1 MDSNTTLLELIQNLE
16 KRLAEGDF
24 KDAVHKIKLMTTR
37 DMILEII
44 SK

>member
-1 MDSNTTLLELIQNLE
+1 MFNVSAQELIKIIEN
-16 KRLAEGDF
+16 RIDNGDY

-37 DMILEII
+37 EMILEIL

>member
-1 MDSNTTLLELIQNLE
+1 MFNISADELIKIIENRIE
-16 KRLAEGDF
+16 NGDF

-37 DMILEII
+37 EMILEIL

>member
-1 MDSNTTLLELIQNLE
+1 MFNISAQELFKIIEN
-16 KRLAEGDF
+16 RIDNGDY

-37 DMILEII
+37 EMILEIL

>member
-1 MDSNTTLLELIQNLE
+1 MFNISAKELIKIIEN
-16 KRLAEGDF
+16 RIDNGDY

-37 DMILEII
+37 EMILEIL

>member
-1 MDSNTTLLELIQNLE
+1 MFNISANELIKIIENRIE
-16 KRLAEGDF
+16 NGDF

-37 DMILEII
+37 EMILEIL

>member
-1 MDSNTTLLELIQNLE
+1 MFNISAQELIKIIEN
-16 KRLAEGDF
+16 RIDNGDY

-37 DMILEII
+37 EMIIEIL

>member
-1 MDSNTTLLELIQNLE
+1 MDTNTTLLELIQHLE

>member
-1 MDSNTTLLELIQNLE
+1 MDVNTTLTELIQHLD
-16 KRLAEGDF
+16 KRLAQGDY

-37 DMILEII
+37 DMILEMM

>member
-1 MDSNTTLLELIQNLE
+1 MFNISAQELIKIIEN
-16 KRLAEGDF
+16 RIDNGDF

-37 DMILEII
+37 EMIVEIL

>member
-1 MDSNTTLLELIQNLE
+1 MFNISAQELIKIIEN
-16 KRLAEGDF
+16 RIDNGDY

-37 DMILEII
+37 EMILESL

>member
-1 MDSNTTLLELIQNLE
+1 MFNISADELIKIIDNRIE
-16 KRLAEGDF
+16 DGDF

-37 DMILEII
+37 EMILEIL

>member
-1 MDSNTTLLELIQNLE
+1 MFNISAQELIKIIENRIE
-16 KRLAEGDF
+16 NGDF

-37 DMILEII
+37 EMILEIL

>member
-1 MDSNTTLLELIQNLE
+1 MEANTSIIELIQHLE
-16 KRLAEGDF
+16 KRLANGDY

-37 DMILEII
+37 DMILEMI

>member
-1 MDSNTTLLELIQNLE
+1 MFNISAQELIKIIDNRIE
-16 KRLAEGDF
+16 NGDF

-37 DMILEII
+37 EMILEIL

>member
-1 MDSNTTLLELIQNLE
+1 MLNISAQELIKIIEYRIDN
-16 KRLAEGDF
+16 GDY

-37 DMILEII
+37 EMILEIL

>member
-1 MDSNTTLLELIQNLE
+1 MFDISAQKLIKIIEN
-16 KRLAEGDF
+16 RIDNGDY

-37 DMILEII
+37 EMILEIL

>member
-1 MDSNTTLLELIQNLE
+1 MFNISAQELIKIIEN
-16 KRLAEGDF
+16 RIDNGDY

-37 DMILEII
+37 EMILEII

>member
-1 MDSNTTLLELIQNLE
+1 MFNISAQELIKIIEN
-16 KRLAEGDF
+16 RIDNGDY

-37 DMILEII
+37 EMILEIL

>member
-1 MDSNTTLLELIQNLE
+1 MFNISAQELIKIIEN
-16 KRLAEGDF
+16 RIDDGDY

-37 DMILEII
+37 EMILEIL

>member
-1 MDSNTTLLELIQNLE
+1 MFNISSDELIKIIENRIE
-16 KRLAEGDF
+16 NGDF

-37 DMILEII
+37 EMILEIL

>member
-1 MDSNTTLLELIQNLE
+1 MFNISAQELIKVIEN
-16 KRLAEGDF
+16 RIDNGDY

-37 DMILEII
+37 EMILEIL

>member
-1 MDSNTTLLELIQNLE
+1 MFNISAQELIKIIEN
-16 KRLAEGDF
+16 RIDNGDD

-37 DMILEII
+37 EMILEIL

>member
-1 MDSNTTLLELIQNLE
+1 MFNLSANELIKIIENRIE
-16 KRLAEGDF
+16 NGDF

-37 DMILEII
+37 EMILEIL